1 MTNHLFN
8 EYTCKQLV
16 YMNYLYIDICIYIYT
31 DAHIQGAPG
40 QVFTGEAACFLTAK
54 QGFLS
59 AVLIGRL
66 MHTSN
71 SVLRMLENC

>member
-1 MTNHLFN
+1 
-8 EYTCKQLV
+8 
-16 YMNYLYIDICIYIYT
+16 MNYLFIYIYICIYIYT

-71 SVLRMLENC
+71 SVLRMPESC